1 MLLVSREDNNMAL
14 CDYFKFILVIS
25 LGLDLVGRGVGTKDF
40 FTNLT
45 SRQTLR
51 DNIFGV
57 ESPELRS

>member
-1 MLLVSREDNNMAL
+1 MAL